1 MVRNAVLSGQIE
13 ELNER
18 NDSSENDSSPIIE
31 EQGILEAQNNNINF
45 NLSSQIAIMQDLER
59 R

>member
-31 EQGILEAQNNNINF
+31 EQGIPEAQNNNINF